1 MISSQI
7 PKGEIW
13 ILKADSLIIVEEGKS
28 PSKQIK
34 PEITITYTADE
45 NLSVISDGGYQ
56 YREKS
61 FDPDTIFI
69 SDNNEKVRYSF
80 WGAFLIP
87 PNTYPRTKPYQRIE
101 YTYYPDSKRLNIFID
116 LKGLSHHYFM
126 KINEIQQ
133 YKQPEPLKPGVRRFE
148 L

>member
-69 SDNNEKVRYSF
+69 SDNNPYLTKKVDIILALNDKNLE
-80 WGAFLIP
+80 AFI
-87 PNTYPRTKPYQRIE
+87 
-101 YTYYPDSKRLNIFID
+101 
-116 LKGLSHHYFM
+116 
-126 KINEIQQ
+126 
-133 YKQPEPLKPGVRRFE
+133 
-148 L
+148 